1 MESNAMYAFSVN
13 GNPITYSGE
22 DKKLLRFIR
31 EDLNL
36 TGTKD
41 GCSEG
46 ACGTC
51 TVLVDGKKMKACTIP
66 LSRLEGKAVTTIEG
80 LSKREADV
88 YAYCFAE
95 AGAVQ
100 CGYCTPGMI
109 ISAKSLL
116 DVNLNPTLEDVKK
129 AIHGNICRCTGYKKI
144 EEAILESATFF
155 RENREV
161 PDVEEEPKI
170 DKRYRRVDAQPKAL
184 GKGMYADDIRIEGML
199 SIGISTG

>member
-1 MESNAMYAFSVN
+1 
-13 GNPITYSGE
+13 
-22 DKKLLRFIR
+22 
-31 EDLNL
+31 
-36 TGTKD
+36 
-41 GCSEG
+41 
-46 ACGTC
+46 
-51 TVLVDGKKMKACTIP
+51 MKACTIP

-184 GKGMYADDIRIEGML
+184 GRITSYNVCYTKLLRHRAFLQCGCHQRTFPSQVL
-199 SIGISTG
+199 